1 MDLVKRFST
10 KANKTA
16 AGGPWFARR
25 AFLSVFIWAFP
36 LLAQDGISLR
46 GKVQG
51 TGGTQLGGAKATL
64 VNEETQAKQETITAE
79 DGSFAFAQVA
89 PGDYLLRVEAK
100 GFEPYRASIQLGT
113 DEPASLKIRLKLQT
127 VEEELIVRP
136 DTSDD
141 RLSPESNTQS
151 MKVDET
157 FFSGLPL
164 AVDYLLPFI
173 ETFTYP
179 GARGSEGTS
188 IVVDGIEGGELDMP
202 TSAIRTVKI
211 NRNPYSAE
219 FQHPGAGRAE
229 ITTKHGHKRR
239 YYGSMAFFARNSVFD
254 ARNAFAHATPDLN
267 RRFVEGSLAG
277 PLPGNYGHFFVA
289 GDRLTNDQSTVV
301 NALNTVAL
309 TGPVN
314 INVPVPQRRD
324 HLFARTQWSL
334 TEMQTL
340 SLSYTF
346 TDHSSKNNGVG
357 ALSLPEQ
364 GASAVRHTHR
374 VQLIDSAAFS
384 PQLRNEIILVFKDQ
398 TSRSGSQA
406 DGPEIL
412 VNGVFVGGPSQSFAR
427 KERRAT
433 KTPFSRTRRHGPGA
447 KPTGRKS
454 L

>member
-229 ITTKHGHKRR
+229 ITTKHGR
-239 YYGSMAFFARNSVFD
+239 
-254 ARNAFAHATPDLN
+254 PD
-267 RRFVEGSLAG
+267 
-277 PLPGNYGHFFVA
+277 
-289 GDRLTNDQSTVV
+289 
-301 NALNTVAL
+301 
-309 TGPVN
+309 
-314 INVPVPQRRD
+314 
-324 HLFARTQWSL
+324 
-334 TEMQTL
+334 
-340 SLSYTF
+340 
-346 TDHSSKNNGVG
+346 
-357 ALSLPEQ
+357 
-364 GASAVRHTHR
+364 
-374 VQLIDSAAFS
+374 
-384 PQLRNEIILVFKDQ
+384 
-398 TSRSGSQA
+398 
-406 DGPEIL
+406 
-412 VNGVFVGGPSQSFAR
+412 GPSQHKCACAAAAGPSIRSDAMVVNGDANSFFELHFHR
-427 KERRAT
+427 SFKYEQRSRGT
-433 KTPFSRTRRHGPGA
+433 KPTRTRSQRCPAHASRAIDRQCGLFTA
-447 KPTGRKS
+447 T
-454 L
+454 

>member
-1 MDLVKRFST
+1 MPRLVSPFFFQAEDGIRDDLVT
-10 KANKTA
+10 GVQTCALPIYKTA

-25 AFLSVFIWAFP
+25 AFLSVFIWAFHV
-36 LLAQDGISLR
+36 LGQDGISLR

-202 TSAIRTVKI
+202 TSAIRTEI
-211 NRNPYSAE
+211 
-219 FQHPGAGRAE
+219 GRA
-229 ITTKHGHKRR
+229 H
-239 YYGSMAFFARNSVFD
+239 V
-254 ARNAFAHATPDLN
+254 
-267 RRFVEGSLAG
+267 
-277 PLPGNYGHFFVA
+277 
-289 GDRLTNDQSTVV
+289 
-301 NALNTVAL
+301 
-309 TGPVN
+309 
-314 INVPVPQRRD
+314 
-324 HLFARTQWSL
+324 
-334 TEMQTL
+334 
-340 SLSYTF
+340 
-346 TDHSSKNNGVG
+346 
-357 ALSLPEQ
+357 
-364 GASAVRHTHR
+364 
-374 VQLIDSAAFS
+374 
-384 PQLRNEIILVFKDQ
+384 
-398 TSRSGSQA
+398 
-406 DGPEIL
+406 
-412 VNGVFVGGPSQSFAR
+412 
-427 KERRAT
+427 
-433 KTPFSRTRRHGPGA
+433 
-447 KPTGRKS
+447 
-454 L
+454 